1 MNRTVVKWGA
11 AAVVTLLALYIIH
24 GIYLSGEPVLA
35 VLCLAASALAIYV
48 YTSTRAQ
55 TYRYLFPGL
64 AGITIFVVLPLVY
77 TISLGFTR
85 YRSENFLTFERATIA
100 FLGETY
106 EREGDR
112 YRISL
117 YGDGAGF
124 RVMLEPFSEQ
134 PEEPEDEGSIF
145 GDDEGE
151 GAEGAAGQDAGAA
164 GGAAGEGGEGGEG
177 GAEAAAG
184 GEEDSIFADDGDED
198 SIFADD
204 GDAGSDSQD
213 AGQAANA
220 APAGGEPGQAGEQA
234 AAEPADEA
242 GGEPAAAEAA
252 AGPAAAEAAAGP
264 AGEAAAGPPGEAAA
278 GPAEAAAGPPGDG
291 AGGAAP
297 ARKPFITGV
306 VALAGVAPAE
316 ASAVP
321 LDAAGFRPGEPLP
334 RAELIKR
341 RDALQALTVR
351 FPDGTWA
358 VKDKLSLDV
367 FLPQAPLYHQNPDG
381 SITNEKTG
389 EVLRPNF
396 ETGFYETEAGQ
407 LVRPG
412 FRTFA
417 GLDNY
422 ARIFTDRRMQEP
434 FLRIFSWTVI
444 FAGLTV
450 LLTLIVGVLL
460 AEILSWEALRLRG
473 LYQMLLFL
481 PYAVPGFISILVF
494 KGLFNPASGE
504 INHILE
510 ALFGVRLDWFG
521 NPFLAKTMILIVNTW
536 LGYPYIL
543 LLWMGLKKSV
553 PSDLYEASALAG
565 AGPLT
570 NFFKITWPLIRRP
583 LTPLLISSFAFNF
596 NNFVLIFLLT
606 GGRPDF
612 LDTTTPA
619 GETDILVSYTYRIA
633 FQDSGQNYG
642 LAGAISTMIF
652 VLVAL
657 LSVVNL
663 RLTNV
668 NKVEKR

>member
-1 MNRTVVKWGA
+1 MNRTAVVKWGA
-11 AAVVTLLALYIIH
+11 AAVVMLLGLYFIH

-35 VLCLAASALAIYV
+35 VLCLAAFALALYV

-106 EREGDR
+106 EREGVR
-112 YRISL
+112 YRVSL
-117 YGDGAGF
+117 YGDGQAF
-124 RVMLEPFSEQ
+124 RVMLEPSAEA
-134 PEEPEDEGSIF
+134 PEAAEDEDSIF
-145 GDDEGE
+145 GDEEAEGE
-151 GAEGAAGQDAGAA
+151 GEGGAEGAAGDAGAGDA
-164 GGAAGEGGEGGEG
+164 RG
-177 GAEAAAG
+177 AAG
-184 GEEDSIFADDGDED
+184 GEEDSIFADEGGEDD

-204 GDAGSDSQD
+204 EAGSGVQD
-213 AGQAANA
+213 GGPAADAQAANDGA
-220 APAGGEPGQAGEQA
+220 QVATEPGQAGAEV
-234 AAEPADEA
+234 AAEPA
-242 GGEPAAAEAA
+242 
-252 AGPAAAEAAAGP
+252 
-264 AGEAAAGPPGEAAA
+264 
-278 GPAEAAAGPPGDG
+278 G
-291 AGGAAP
+291 AGAAP
-297 ARKPFITGV
+297 GAAPVRKAFVTDV
-306 VALAGVAPAE
+306 VALAGVAPVE
-316 ASAVP
+316 VGAVP
-321 LDAAGFRPGEPLP
+321 VDAAGAAGFRPGEPLP
-334 RAELIKR
+334 RAELIRR

-358 VKDKLSLDV
+358 VKDRLSLDV
-367 FLPQAPLYHQNPDG
+367 FLPQAQLYRQNPDG
-381 SITNEKTG
+381 SLTNEKTG
-389 EVLRPNF
+389 EVLTPNF
-396 ETGFYETEAGQ
+396 DTGFYETPAGQ

-422 ARIFTDRRMQEP
+422 LRIFTDERMQEP

-450 LLTLIVGVLL
+450 VFTLIVGILL
-460 AEILSWEALRLRG
+460 AEILSWESLRLRSV
-473 LYQMLLFL
+473 YQMLLFL

-504 INHILE
+504 INQILE
-510 ALFGVRLDWFG
+510 TIFGIRLDWFG
-521 NPFLAKTMILIVNTW
+521 NPLFAKAMILIVNTW

-570 NFFKITWPLIRRP
+570 NFFRITWPLVRRP

-612 LDTTTPA
+612 LDTSTPA

-652 VLVAL
+652 ILVAL
-657 LSVVNL
+657 LSTINL